1 MLHVPPKGI
10 GPISEPNRNDV
21 LCGRGGRINA
31 HEGNVQFRDIVNSHK
46 KQYLAKSTKKLEKA
60 HIAARIVEQVRTMD
74 PPGRFLKEDPDGM
87 WYDIGD
93 AKAIKKAGQALRE
106 DAPDI
111 RDGDSDDDEPNE
123 EAKSNS
129 SSTPPKTQQKRIDSS
144 SPNKRPA
151 PTSGRGAQQGSWGS
165 NGSSSSGVP
174 FPQQIPTNYAAS
186 ATTFPATA
194 SVNSGTHSLSSGTP
208 MMPPPPQPHPHHPGM
223 FPPPN
228 QMYRGVVSGTSALS
242 RRAVEMMNFQ
252 QQQQALH
259 QAHHQYHHPEEVAFG
274 RVFAP
279 TEISS
284 GSTMSTISGIS
295 GFSSNVAGSRLGAAS
310 ALSMG
315 SSGMGPPVYPPGSGT
330 HHSLRLSG
338 TSQSL
343 RFSALSAA
351 RAPPPPYQGT
361 SQVSNVSDIT
371 NSFMTTSGLTR
382 SPSFGDL
389 SATVSVPMSD
399 ASFVA
404 LMAEDKEVRN
414 ILEEDREV
422 GNILSNI
429 PPPPPNSSGTS
440 STTGTSKTSASQNS
454 GILFQGQHHL
464 SSGISVAS
472 AGSGMQFSLA
482 GSDHSLLHQ
491 RQPRADVKGSIGSNS
506 DQEPHMQLMWDDRS
520 MMSDVSESLLA
531 LDLASSAHA
540 F

>member
-1 MLHVPPKGI
+1 
-10 GPISEPNRNDV
+10 
-21 LCGRGGRINA
+21 
-31 HEGNVQFRDIVNSHK
+31 
-46 KQYLAKSTKKLEKA
+46 
-60 HIAARIVEQVRTMD
+60 
-74 PPGRFLKEDPDGM
+74 
-87 WYDIGD
+87 
-93 AKAIKKAGQALRE
+93 
-106 DAPDI
+106 
-111 RDGDSDDDEPNE
+111 
-123 EAKSNS
+123 
-129 SSTPPKTQQKRIDSS
+129 
-144 SPNKRPA
+144 
-151 PTSGRGAQQGSWGS
+151 
-165 NGSSSSGVP
+165 
-174 FPQQIPTNYAAS
+174 
-186 ATTFPATA
+186 
-194 SVNSGTHSLSSGTP
+194 
-208 MMPPPPQPHPHHPGM
+208 
-223 FPPPN
+223 
-228 QMYRGVVSGTSALS
+228 
-242 RRAVEMMNFQ
+242 
-252 QQQQALH
+252 
-259 QAHHQYHHPEEVAFG
+259 
-274 RVFAP
+274 
-279 TEISS
+279 
-284 GSTMSTISGIS
+284 
-295 GFSSNVAGSRLGAAS
+295 
-310 ALSMG
+310 
-315 SSGMGPPVYPPGSGT
+315 
-330 HHSLRLSG
+330 
-338 TSQSL
+338 
-343 RFSALSAA
+343 
-351 RAPPPPYQGT
+351 
-361 SQVSNVSDIT
+361 
-371 NSFMTTSGLTR
+371 MTTSGLTR